1 MPASH
6 QRGEGGDEP
15 SCKGAG
21 AKRYADAKAA
31 LAGVVADG
39 QTLAVGGFGLCGIPE
54 ALIAAL
60 RDSAVSG
67 LTVISNNAGVDG
79 FGLGQLLATR
89 QIRKMISS
97 YVGEN
102 KEFERQYL
110 AGELE
115 LEFNPQGTLAERLR
129 AGGAGIP
136 AFYTA
141 TGYGTIV
148 ADGKETREFD
158 GKHYVLETALQAD
171 VALIKAWRAD
181 TAGNLVFR
189 KTARNFNPACAMA
202 GRICIAEVEEIVELG
217 AIDPDQ
223 VHLPGIY
230 VDRLVLNATPE
241 KRIEQRTVRQGDK

>member
-1 MPASH
+1 MS
-6 QRGEGGDEP
+6 DSKVYP
-15 SCKGAG
+15 SA
-21 AKRYADAKAA
+21 AAA
-31 LAGVVADG
+31 LQGVVADN

-60 RDSAVSG
+60 RDTGVKG
-67 LTVISNNAGVDG
+67 LTAISNNAGVDG
-79 FGLGQLLATR
+79 FGLGQLLETR
-89 QIRKMISS
+89 QISKMISS

-136 AFYTA
+136 AFFTA

-148 ADGKETREFD
+148 AEGKETREFN
-158 GKHYVLETALQAD
+158 GKNYIMETSLVAD
-171 VALIKAWRAD
+171 VSLVKAWKAD
-181 TAGNLVFR
+181 KSGNLVFR

-202 GRICIAEVEEIVELG
+202 GKVCVVEVEEIVETG
-217 AIDPDQ
+217 SIDPDQ

-230 VDRLVLNATPE
+230 VDRIVLNASPE
-241 KRIEQRTVRQGDK
+241 KRIEQRTTRQA